1 MERIIINGFFAKGNC
16 GDEAILQTWN
26 DMLSP
31 YYRIVASIDADLL
44 VNNYYKKFELYNN
57 IDIIQ
62 NRRVDIFCRED
73 IKGYIVGGG
82 GLGLGFGVEQLLHA
96 KLRNK
101 KRMYLGTVIH
111 DEFFDGDESFIELN
125 RQILNTFDIISL
137 RDNYS
142 KENLK
147 KYFNIDGYFFPD
159 VAFLLGKKEIEIK
172 VEGDYVVIVIRDNG
186 ENDKESIKTWLDKI
200 TKYANDNN
208 LKIMYI
214 PFDKTDEILMK
225 ELNLEIIYD
234 EIYWKPKEVKYLISK
249 SKMTFTLGRFH
260 PLIFSISS
268 GVTTYFI
275 NCQKQDGE
283 WRYTKEG
290 KDKSYQ
296 LLSDIGLIDNYLTN
310 NDLNVDFKICDKVEN
325 ISNNIKVEMSKFED
339 MVINYLTK

>member
-16 GDEAILQTWN
+16 GDEAILQAWY

-31 YYRIVASIDADLL
+31 YYRIVASVDSDLL
-44 VNNYYKKFELYNN
+44 VNNYYKKFEFYSK

-73 IKGYIVGGG
+73 IRGYIVGGG

-111 DEFFDGDESFIELN
+111 DEFFDGDDSFIELN

-137 RDNYS
+137 RDKYS
-142 KENLK
+142 KENIK
-147 KYFNIDGYFFPD
+147 RYFNIDGYFFPD
-159 VAFLLGKKEIEIK
+159 IAFLLEKKEIEIK
-172 VEGDYVVIVIRDNG
+172 LEGDYIVVVIRDNG
-186 ENDKESIKTWLDKI
+186 DNDKESIKKWLDKI
-200 TKYANDNN
+200 TIYANENN
-208 LKIMYI
+208 LKVMYI
-214 PFDKTDEILMK
+214 PFDKTDEFLMR
-225 ELNLEIIYD
+225 ELNLEILYD

-249 SKMTFTLGRFH
+249 SKITFTLGRFH

-268 GVTTYFI
+268 GITTYFI

-296 LLSDIGLIDNYLTN
+296 LLNDFGLIDNYLTN
-310 NDLNVDFKICDKVEN
+310 NDLDVDFKICNKVKN
-325 ISNNIKVEMSKFED
+325 ISNDIKDEMSKFEN